1 MVCEIRVVALMRAL
15 LWRAVAPEMCAD
27 YSRLPAIPQTNC
39 KPFAE
44 SGLRRPGRS
53 LRRARL
59 VVAVKDLGSRSRRFG
74 DRCAP
79 LRVRVKEGLGPFYA

>member
-1 MVCEIRVVALMRAL
+1 MGAL

-44 SGLRRPGRS
+44 SGPRRPGRS

-59 VVAVKDLGSRSRRFG
+59 VVAVKDLGVEVETFG

-79 LRVRVKEGLGPFYA
+79 LRVRVEEGLGPFYT

>member
-1 MVCEIRVVALMRAL
+1 MGAL

-59 VVAVKDLGSRSRRFG
+59 VVAVKDLGVEVETVRR
-74 DRCAP
+74 P
-79 LRVRVKEGLGPFYA
+79 LRAVARAKGLGPFYA